1 MRHRPESKVTLGLED
16 RGGCVPLGTQECLM
30 PLRPPQRGTGGKT
43 IKREKGGVDVTVGK
57 KKNPSSFLRT
67 VLKNAP
73 SKIITRKSTEEI

>member
-1 MRHRPESKVTLGLED
+1 
-16 RGGCVPLGTQECLM
+16 M